1 MPNKTYC
8 SGGGSSAG
16 YGILSD
22 INCGNVMQY
31 FMFLSHSFPYISKGP
46 YLATGSVGYG
56 YMENIGNLGAGGGI
70 IALFCSNWTQTYNS
84 SFLASGGLIGGNS
97 YVSAGSGGTVFIYT

>member
-8 SGGGSSAG
+8 SLGGSSAG

-22 INCGNVMQY
+22 INCGVVMQY

-46 YLATGSVGYG
+46 YLATGSGGYG

-70 IALFCSNWTQTYNS
+70 VGLFC
-84 SFLASGGLIGGNS
+84 
-97 YVSAGSGGTVFIYT
+97 

>member
-8 SGGGSSAG
+8 SLGGSSAG

-22 INCGNVMQY
+22 FNCGIVMQY

-46 YLATGSVGYG
+46 YLATGSGGYG

-70 IALFCSNWTQTYNS
+70 VGLFS
-84 SFLASGGLIGGNS
+84 
-97 YVSAGSGGTVFIYT
+97 